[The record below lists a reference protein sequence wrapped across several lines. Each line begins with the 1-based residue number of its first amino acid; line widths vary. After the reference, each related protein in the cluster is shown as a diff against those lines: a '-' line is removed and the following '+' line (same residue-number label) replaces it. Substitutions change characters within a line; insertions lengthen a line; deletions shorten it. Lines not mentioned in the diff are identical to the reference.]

1 MYFLFVSFWLKF
13 SKLFCFLGSFE
24 NSSASSPH
32 LDPFEAAPFNPAQ
45 LKRYFER
52 QQSSEASAA
61 VSSST
66 SNSTSTSDPSTTS
79 GAKSKPYLV
88 HVGSTGASSVP
99 TSSATKSSTVI
110 TIRSNNDFVISQ
122 SNGGAPSAVNSNPA
136 LLAAPVSSAQS
147 ENSSSSQGICPLPL
161 PPPPPPSALPSNLAA
176 FPSLKPSRGT
186 SSSFTS
192 THSRNNSLPSNW
204 QTFT

>member
-1 MYFLFVSFWLKF
+1 MYFSFWLKL

-61 VSSST
+61 AVSSST
-66 SNSTSTSDPSTTS
+66 SNSTSTDPSTTF
-79 GAKSKPYLV
+79 GAKCKPYLV

-122 SNGGAPSAVNSNPA
+122 SNGAPSAVNSNPA